1 MEGLIL
7 NRNFEAVELI
17 DSFKSLIWT
26 DRFRKYGDF
35 ELYLGVAKGIFDYI
49 VPEYYLWLGDS
60 EHTMIIEDYNIK
72 TDIEEGNYAIVTG
85 RSLESILERRI
96 VWGTV
101 TLSGNFQ
108 EQIEMLLNQTFIHPV
123 IEDRRVSNF
132 IFKKSEDKRVTSL
145 TIDAQY
151 TGDSV
156 YNIIQKSCEEK
167 KIGFKVILTDSNQ
180 FAFSLYAG
188 ADRTY
193 DQSANPYVE
202 FSSNNDNLINSSYY
216 ESIKGLRNV
225 ALVAGEGE
233 GSARKM
239 VALGSGKGLE
249 RREMFVDAR
258 DIQSEVD
265 GKVLSSDA
273 YNKLLERRGYE
284 AMAESVHVKA
294 FEGKVD
300 AISMYVYGKDFF
312 MGDTVQIVNEYGI
325 EGTAAILELIMSE
338 SESGIECYPT
348 FDKVE

>member
-7 NRNFEAVELI
+7 NRNFEAIEPI

-35 ELYLGVAKGIFDYI
+35 ELYLGMTEGILGYI
-49 VPEYYLWLGDS
+49 VPDYYLWLGDS

-72 TDIEEGNYAIVTG
+72 TDIEEGNYVIVTG

-96 VWGTV
+96 VWGTI

-123 IEDRRVSNF
+123 IEDRKVSNF
-132 IFKKSEDKRVTSL
+132 IFKKSEDKRITSL

-151 TGDSV
+151 TGDNV
-156 YNIIQKSCEEK
+156 YDIIQKNCEEK

-180 FAFSLYAG
+180 FEFSLYAG
-188 ADRTY
+188 DDRTY
-193 DQSANPYVE
+193 DQSTNPYVE
-202 FSSNNDNLINSSYY
+202 FSPNNDNIINSSYY
-216 ESIKGLRNV
+216 ESIKGLKNV

-233 GSARKM
+233 GNARKM
-239 VALGSGKGLE
+239 VTLGSGKGLE

-258 DIQSEVD
+258 DVQSEIN
-265 GKVLSSDA
+265 GTVLSSNA
-273 YNKLLERRGYE
+273 YRKLLEQRGYE
-284 AMAESVHVKA
+284 TMAENVYVKA

-300 AISMYVYGKDFF
+300 TVNMYVYGKDFF
-312 MGDTVQIVNEYGI
+312 MGDVVQIVNEYGI

-338 SESGIECYPT
+338 SEDGIECYPT